1 MIKSASCQNII
12 NGNENDIVI
21 KNLRGKA
28 LSPKKLKMKR
38 PNEINYLEELKKER
52 KNKNENKD
60 QNINWNKA
68 IQNSNN
74 EMIKKQIEV
83 IEEKYQREKD
93 LMKVKGGYYL
103 NQDLGNEL
111 NNMNINSIRGKLA
124 IIENI
129 NF

>member
-12 NGNENDIVI
+12 NGNDKDIMI
-21 KNLRGKA
+21 KKVGGKL

-52 KNKNENKD
+52 KNENKNH
-60 QNINWNKA
+60 NIDWNKA

-74 EMIKKQIEV
+74 EMIKKKIEV

-93 LMKVKGGYYL
+93 LMKAKGGYYL

-111 NNMNINSIRGKLA
+111 NNMINNSIRGKLA
-124 IIENI
+124 IIENL
-129 NF
+129 NS

>member
-1 MIKSASCQNII
+1 MIKSASCQNIT
-12 NGNENDIVI
+12 NGNEKDIII
-21 KNLRGKA
+21 KKIGGKL

-52 KNKNENKD
+52 KNENKSH
-60 QNINWNKA
+60 NIDWNKA

-74 EMIKKQIEV
+74 EMIKKKIEV

-93 LMKVKGGYYL
+93 LMKAKGGYYL

-111 NNMNINSIRGKLA
+111 NNMIISSIRGKLA
-124 IIENI
+124 IIENL
-129 NF
+129 NS